1 MTTISRGTATCLPQ
15 RQGVS
20 YLIAMMI
27 AVVATGGIAY
37 AIFGDLEGTFGTMT
51 GADRIEI
58 IDLNAYTRGDSLV
71 ITGNIK
77 NIGNSGMD
85 SVVIDEIS
93 VGDLV
98 LTQTAQIDDGAIAD
112 GHGTLTIEY
121 LDNNENSYAATDDR
135 DDVESN
141 ATAGTG
147 TAISLGVNQNTP
159 AGTVDPLGYQF
170 QTATGTPA
178 AVATGVARVTL
189 TGLSTNEDTLSP
201 LASGA
206 SQSFRITITGVS
218 ANGAAG
224 VLDILESVP
233 ASSDLFASFTG
244 TDGTTTTIS
253 DPRSTTVTRR

>member
-1 MTTISRGTATCLPQ
+1 MTTISRTTTLLPQ

-112 GHGTLTIEY
+112 GHGTLTLSG
-121 LDNNENSYAATDDR
+121 LDDAGGAVSGTDDA
-135 DDVESN
+135 D
-141 ATAGTG
+141 ATGGTAGSITG
-147 TAISLGVNQNTP
+147 GLTGLTTTDNGNLFNIVDSSSDAG
-159 AGTVDPLGYQF
+159 AGGTV
-170 QTATGTPA
+170 TAT
-178 AVATGVARVTL
+178 VVV
-189 TGLSTNEDTLSP
+189 TGLSTDEGNLAS

-206 SQSFRITITGVS
+206 SQSFRITVTGIS
-218 ANGAAG
+218 SPGAAD
-224 VLDILESVP
+224 VLDVLESVP

>member
-1 MTTISRGTATCLPQ
+1 MTTISRTATLLPQ

-58 IDLNAYTRGDSLV
+58 IDLNAYTRGDTLV

-85 SVVIDEIS
+85 SIVIDEIS
-93 VGDLV
+93 VGGLV
-98 LTQTAQIDDGAIAD
+98 LTQTAQINDGVVAA
-112 GHGTLTIEY
+112 GHGTLSMSGIGG
-121 LDNNENSYAATDDR
+121 D
-135 DDVESN
+135 
-141 ATAGTG
+141 TAGT
-147 TAISLGVNQNTP
+147 AIALS
-159 AGTVDPLGYQF
+159 AVDVD
-170 QTATGTPA
+170 T
-178 AVATGVARVTL
+178 AVAAAGATITVGKVNHGAAITANSNGAKFVFGGAAGGANAVIDIS
-189 TGLSTNEDTLSP
+189 GLSTDEGNLAP
-201 LASGA
+201 LPSGA
-206 SQSFRITITGVS
+206 SQSFRITVTGVS
-218 ANGAAG
+218 ISSSDAA
-224 VLDILESVP
+224 VLDILATVP